1 MRTGQ
6 ARPTTGLSPLLKGI
20 LAAIIG
26 GLGNMQGAVYGGLL
40 LGVSEVLLRSWL
52 PEDLVGITDG
62 VVFALI
68 ALFFIF
74 RPQGL
79 VHVRSAERV

>member
-1 MRTGQ
+1 MH
-6 ARPTTGLSPLLKGI
+6 
-20 LAAIIG
+20 
-26 GLGNMQGAVYGGLL
+26 GAVYGGLL

-79 VHVRSAERV
+79 VYVRSAERV